1 MMASR
6 TSRNLPPACVDH
18 QESAIPMRN
27 RLVIALSAAL
37 FAGASLVSLSA
48 PARAMPVGPAP
59 AVANGI
65 ETVQWNGNN
74 RGRVQ
79 GGRGYRGGPV
89 YGGRRGYVGRP
100 VYGRGYGYRRGI
112 DPGAA
117 AAAGIAGLAAGALLS
132 GALSQ
137 QGRYV
142 EEPVYGAPVY
152 GAPAYEAPDYGS
164 ASPEDYCA
172 RRYRSYDPASGT
184 YLGFDGLRHPCP

>member
-6 TSRNLPPACVDH
+6 TSRNPRSSCVDH
-18 QESAIPMRN
+18 QELTIPMRN
-27 RLVIALSAAL
+27 RLVFALAAAA

-48 PARAMPVGPAP
+48 PARAMPAAPVP

-65 ETVQWNGNN
+65 ETVQWNGPY

-79 GGRGYRGGPV
+79 GGRGYRGGPA
-89 YGGRRGYVGRP
+89 YAGRGYYGRP
-100 VYGRGYGYRRGI
+100 GVYGRGYGYRRGI

-117 AAAGIAGLAAGALLS
+117 AAAGIVGLAAGAIIG

-137 QGRYV
+137 PRTIV

-152 GAPAYEAPDYGS
+152 GAPVYAEPGYG

-184 YLGFDGLRHPCP
+184 FLGYDGLRHPCP

>member
-1 MMASR
+1 
-6 TSRNLPPACVDH
+6 
-18 QESAIPMRN
+18 MRN

-117 AAAGIAGLAAGALLS
+117 AAAGIAGLAAGAIL
-132 GALSQ
+132 GGVLSQ
-137 QGRYV
+137 PRV
-142 EEPVYGAPVY
+142 IEEPVYGAPAY
-152 GAPAYEAPDYGS
+152 GAPGYD

-172 RRYRSYDPASGT
+172 QRYRSYNPASGT